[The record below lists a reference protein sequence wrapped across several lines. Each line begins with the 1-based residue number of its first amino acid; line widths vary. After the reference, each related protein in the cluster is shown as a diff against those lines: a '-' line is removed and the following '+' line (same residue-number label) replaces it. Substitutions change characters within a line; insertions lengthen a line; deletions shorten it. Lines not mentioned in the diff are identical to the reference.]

1 MSGRFGLAVLLWWA
15 AFVIV
20 LVAAA
25 VAMFWVRGQVLDNYS
40 TPGARARWENWR
52 QQVREQS
59 EQRGP
64 VERRVPA
71 SAEPPALVLARDYF
85 WVCFTAAMVGLALVW
100 GVTLMLLR
108 AAIAHAR
115 KKPPAEEQGA
125 TGERLADDGGS

>member
-1 MSGRFGLAVLLWWA
+1 MSRRFGLASLLWWS
-15 AFVIV
+15 AFVVV

-25 VAMFWVRGQVLDNYS
+25 VAMFWVGEQVQDNYS
-40 TPGARARWENWR
+40 TPGARARWEDWR
-52 QQVREQS
+52 QKVR

-64 VERRVPA
+64 VERRVPP
-71 SAEPPALVLARDYF
+71 SEEPPALVLARDYF

-115 KKPPAEEQGA
+115 KKPAGEEKGA
-125 TGERLADDGGS
+125 ALGKAPNTPGT